1 MEKIPGQG
9 KGIGMAITT
18 EMIKQLREATG
29 AGILDCR
36 KALENANGDYQKAID
51 FLREKGLAT
60 AAKRSERKASEG
72 VVELYNHGNGRVG
85 VMVEVNCETDFVGRS
100 EAFREF
106 AHEVALQVAAA
117 SPLYIREEDIPQEVL
132 DHEAAIAT
140 AKAREEGKPENILPR
155 IVEGNLNKFKDE
167 VVLLRQKYIRDE
179 AITIQQLLN
188 DTVLKTGENI
198 VIRRFARW
206 ALGES
211 TGE

>member
-1 MEKIPGQG
+1 
-9 KGIGMAITT
+9 MAITT

-60 AAKRSERKASEG
+60 AAKRSDRKASEG

-106 AHEVALQVAAA
+106 AHEIALQVAAA
-117 SPLYIREEDIPQEVL
+117 SPVYIREEDIPQEVL

-198 VIRRFARW
+198 VIRRFTRW

-211 TGE
+211 SGE

>member
-1 MEKIPGQG
+1 
-9 KGIGMAITT
+9 MAITT

-60 AAKRSERKASEG
+60 AAKRSDRKASEG

-106 AHEVALQVAAA
+106 SHEIALQVAAA
-117 SPLYIREEDIPQEVL
+117 SPVYIREEDIPQEVL